1 MRMVDIIEKKRDG
14 GALSAEEIAFFV
26 QGCTK
31 GSIPDYQVSAL
42 LMAIYIKGMNDE
54 EILILT
60 REMAESGDMADLS
73 GIDGL
78 TVDKHST
85 GGVGDKTTL
94 IVVPIVAALGGKV
107 AKMSGRGLGHT
118 GGTVD
123 KLEAIPGFRTE
134 LSHQEFFE
142 NVNRIG
148 ASMIGQSGN
157 LAPADKKL
165 YALRDVTAT
174 VSCIPLITS
183 SIMSKKLASGS
194 DCIVLDVKVGSG
206 AFMKNID
213 DAERLASQMVD
224 IGKAAGRKVS
234 AVITNMD
241 IPLGFAV
248 GNSLE
253 VCEAIS
259 VLKGK
264 QKGDLYEVSVELA
277 ANMLMLTSGRSLEE
291 CRIDVREVIENGKAF
306 EKLKEI
312 VAAQGGDTYVL
323 DDTDLFKKADFS
335 FDIKAETSGYISK
348 LDSEKIG
355 KSSVLLGAGRNE
367 KKDKID
373 HSAGIILRKK
383 SGDFVNAG
391 EVIATLF
398 TCQKSKLGEAEEV
411 FLSAVELSDEKP
423 EEGTLIYKVI
433 V

>member
-1 MRMVDIIEKKRDG
+1 MFDIIAKKRDG
-14 GALSAEEIAFFV
+14 GALSVEEISFFV
-26 QGCTK
+26 K
-31 GSIPDYQVSAL
+31 GYTNGEIPDYQAAAL
-42 LMAIYIKGMNDE
+42 LMAIYLNGMNDE
-54 EILILT
+54 EISVLT
-60 REMAESGDMADLS
+60 KEMAQSGDTADMS

-123 KLEAIPGFRTE
+123 KLESIPGFRTE
-134 LSHQEFFE
+134 LSPEEFFE
-142 NVNRIG
+142 NVNTIG

-174 VSCIPLITS
+174 VSCIPLIAS

-194 DCIVLDVKVGSG
+194 DCIVLDVKAGSG
-206 AFMKNID
+206 AFMKTVE
-213 DAERLASQMVD
+213 DAERLAVRMVN

-241 IPLGFAV
+241 IPLGYAV

-253 VCEAIS
+253 VCEAVKI
-259 VLKGK
+259 LKGE

-277 ANMLMLTSGRSLEE
+277 ANMLMLTTDKPLEE
-291 CRIDVREVIENGKAF
+291 CRSEVKEVIGNGKAF

-312 VAAQGGDTYVL
+312 VTAQGGDTSVL
-323 DDTDLFKKADFS
+323 DDTELFGKAKYF
-335 FDIKAETSGYISK
+335 FEIKAWRSGYISK

-355 KSSVLLGAGRNE
+355 ISSVILGAGRE
-367 KKDKID
+367 KKGDPID
-373 HSAGIILRKK
+373 HSAGIVLRKK
-383 SGDFVNAG
+383 PGDSVNEDDVLA
-391 EVIATLF
+391 VLF
-398 TCQKSKLGEAEEV
+398 TCDESRIFEAEKV
-411 FLSAVELSDEKP
+411 FRSAVEISEEKP
-423 EEGTLIYKVI
+423 GEETLIYKVI